1 MGGTKTRTRLQCGT
15 RHSPSGGF
23 AGSIPS
29 SSGTLPRVH
38 LKSFLRAFAAA
49 VGLRGGHLPWSRPW
63 RARGSSSLGTQAIQP
78 QANSGRQWMSGSFF
92 GREGGLAQRPSSS
105 VAVPGRSRVGDGMGG
120 RVSRRWDPGMDLS
133 GSARRALAPSR
144 AQTGRPVDVADRLSC
159 LGRAGTSCSSS
170 GTARHAVR
178 HGVSILGLQR
188 MRVPSAPSPPEAC
201 QAADAAGRN

>member
-1 MGGTKTRTRLQCGT
+1 MGGTKTRTRLQRGT

-38 LKSFLRAFAAA
+38 LRSFLRAFAAA

-63 RARGSSSLGTQAIQP
+63 RAWGSSSLGTQAIQP
-78 QANSGRQWMSGSFF
+78 RQTAGDSGSFF

-159 LGRAGTSCSSS
+159 PGRAGTSCSSS
-170 GTARHAVR
+170 GTARHAVPKAR
-178 HGVSILGLQR
+178 SQYPWITAHARPLR
-188 MRVPSAPSPPEAC
+188 PKPP
-201 QAADAAGRN
+201 